1 MHSTGLISNLSNKFT
16 HGRGVIYVYLLRG
29 GGLNSC
35 LNPCYIYAR
44 PVLATVCQ
52 RVILIVGRYE
62 NILNIIVRD

>member
-1 MHSTGLISNLSNKFT
+1 M
-16 HGRGVIYVYLLRG
+16 R